1 MSMLDAALAYIARGV
16 PVFPCSA
23 RSKQPCLSKKEGG
36 KGYKDATTD
45 ETTIRAWWA
54 RWPNAMIGMPT
65 GEITGVVVFDV
76 DVKDGVNGYAALL
89 AAGLPQNT
97 AQVATPSG
105 GLHLYY
111 RAPAGTKI
119 KSATG
124 GALEKQFG
132 PGLDTRGEG
141 GFVIVPPSVSADGKT
156 YRWNNDFKIADRL
169 PVPEHLLKFITKGGK
184 QPAKGNGHSGEPLTG
199 SLTEAVK
206 KIAEA
211 SSGHRHG
218 ELNKQAF
225 LIGQLVAAGRID
237 EDQARAAL
245 IEAGLAAMGATRAGE
260 IESTVADGLTAGKA
274 NPVAEKR
281 RKPQADLIGELAAG
295 ASLFHVP
302 DGAAFADIM
311 VAGHRETWPVNSK
324 GFRNWLARQ
333 FLAEHNTAPN
343 SNAMHDAIRALE
355 ARAQF
360 GAPEGRVHI
369 RVAELDGRIYLD
381 LADDQWR
388 AIAISPGGW
397 KVIGDPPVRFRRTRG
412 MLPLPVPQ
420 RGGSVAALRTFV
432 NVATEADF
440 VILVAWLLAA
450 MRGQGPYPL
459 MVIEGEQ
466 GTAKSSLA
474 RILRLL
480 VDPNSAPLRALPRE
494 ERDLFIAASN
504 SHVIVLDN
512 ISTLSGW
519 ISDTLCRLSTGGGF
533 AVRKLYS
540 DDDESLFDAER
551 PAILT
556 GIEDMVTRTDLAD
569 RSIVVNLEPIKDDR
583 RMTEGDLWAAFEEQQ
598 PLILGALC
606 DALAH
611 GLKAL
616 PDIRLDRLPRMADF
630 ARFAAACEG
639 ALWPQGTFMAAY
651 AENRAE
657 AIEVLV
663 DNDVF
668 ASAIR
673 TFMASRTIWEG
684 RPSELFEVLSADVPD
699 NVRKS
704 KAWPGAPHI
713 ATGRLKRLASFLR
726 QIGIDIEFDR
736 SKKARTVRLARP
748 R

>member
-1 MSMLDAALAYIARGV
+1 MLDAALSYAARGV

-45 ETTIRAWWA
+45 EAIIRAWWS
-54 RWPNAMIGMPT
+54 RWPTAMIGMPT

-76 DVKDGVNGYAALL
+76 DVKDGVNGYAALH
-89 AAGLPQNT
+89 AATLPQNT
-97 AQVATPSG
+97 PQVATPSG

-111 RAPAGTKI
+111 RQPAGVKV

-124 GALEKQFG
+124 GVLEKQFG

-141 GFVIVPPSVSADGKT
+141 EFVIVPPSVNADGKT
-156 YRWNNDFKIADRL
+156 YRWNSDFKIADAL
-169 PVPEHLLKFITKGGK
+169 PVPEHLLKYIAKTKS
-184 QPAKGNGHSGEPLTG
+184 NGHAPLNR
-199 SLTEAVK
+199 SLSEAVK

-218 ELNKQAF
+218 ELNKQTF
-225 LIGQLVAAGRID
+225 LIGQLVSAGLLD
-237 EDQARAAL
+237 DATARATL
-245 IEAGLAAMGATRAGE
+245 IEAGLAAMGPARAEE
-260 IESTVADGLTAGKA
+260 IERTVADGLAAGKA
-274 NPVAEKR
+274 TPVEKQR
-281 RKPQADLIGELAAG
+281 KKPQADLIIELAAS

-333 FLAEHNTAPN
+333 FLAEHDAAPN

-355 ARAQF
+355 AKAQF
-360 GAPEGRVHI
+360 DAPEGRVHI

-381 LADDQWR
+381 LADEQWR
-388 AIAISPGGW
+388 AIEISPDGW
-397 KVIGDPPVRFRRTRG
+397 KVIGVPPVRFRRTRG
-412 MLPLPVPQ
+412 MMPLPAPEP
-420 RGGSVAALRTFV
+420 GGSVAALRSFV
-432 NVATEADF
+432 NVSADGDF

-450 MRGQGPYPL
+450 MRGRGPYPL

-466 GTAKSSLA
+466 GAAKSTLA

-480 VDPNSAPLRALPRE
+480 VDPSSAPLRALPRE
-494 ERDLFIAASN
+494 ERDLFITASN
-504 SHVIVLDN
+504 SHVIAFDN

-519 ISDTLCRLSTGGGF
+519 VSDTLCRLSTGGGF

-583 RMTEGDLWAAFEEQQ
+583 RMPEEELWRAFQEQR
-598 PLILGALC
+598 PTILGALC

-611 GLKAL
+611 GLKML

-630 ARFAAACEG
+630 ARWAAACEG
-639 ALWPQGTFMAAY
+639 ALWPAGTFMTAY

-663 DNDVF
+663 DNDAF

-673 TFMASRTIWEG
+673 TFMASRNQWEG
-684 RPSELFEVLSADVPD
+684 RPSELFEVLTADVAE

-704 KAWPGAPHI
+704 KAWPGAAHI

-726 QIGIDIEFDR
+726 QIGIDIEIDR
-736 SKKARTVRLARP
+736 SKKARTVRLTRQQVGKG
-748 R
+748 